1 MLYVSTIEFYDNFKV
16 LRRGHDHNSRSD
28 QRASRCRSQK
38 EWGRRS
44 LQGRYDAEPSGAS
57 EDILL
62 PSRARAEQREREKAA
77 KRKLEL
83 MDQGSKLFAAA
94 CRESGIDMVKAQPS
108 DDEELKRNAYA
119 DRYGE
124 EMSWLYE

>member
-1 MLYVSTIEFYDNFKV
+1 MTTTAAQINVRLDADLK
-16 LRRGHDHNSRSD
+16 RSGD
-28 QRASRCRSQK
+28 AALSKAGMTPSQAVRALWQLAA
-38 EWGRRS
+38 S
-44 LQGRYDAEPSGAS
+44 LADRPGAL
-57 EDILL
+57 EDICC
-62 PSRARAEQREREKAA
+62 PVVPGRNSASAKKAA

-94 CRESGIDMVKAQPS
+94 CCESGIDMVKAQPS

>member
-1 MLYVSTIEFYDNFKV
+1 MTTTAAQINVRLDVDLK
-16 LRRGHDHNSRSD
+16 RSGD
-28 QRASRCRSQK
+28 AALSKAGMTPSQAVRALWQLAA
-38 EWGRRS
+38 S
-44 LQGRYDAEPSGAS
+44 LADRPGAL

-83 MDQGSKLFAAA
+83 IDQGSELFAAA
-94 CRESGIDMVKAQPS
+94 CRESGIDMAKAQPS
-108 DDEELKRNAYA
+108 DDEGLKRNAYA

>member
-1 MLYVSTIEFYDNFKV
+1 MTTTAAQINVRLDADLK
-16 LRRGHDHNSRSD
+16 RS
-28 QRASRCRSQK
+28 
-38 EWGRRS
+38 G
-44 LQGRYDAEPSGAS
+44 DAA
-57 EDILL
+57 L
-62 PSRARAEQREREKAA
+62 SRAGMTPSQAVRALWQ
-77 KRKLEL
+77 LEL

-94 CRESGIDMVKAQPS
+94 CRESGIDMVKVQPS

>member
-1 MLYVSTIEFYDNFKV
+1 MTTTAAQINVRLDADLKGSGDAA
-16 LRRGHDHNSRSD
+16 LSRAGMTPS
-28 QRASRCRSQK
+28 QAVRALWQLAA
-38 EWGRRS
+38 S
-44 LQGRYDAEPSGAS
+44 LADRPGAL

-94 CRESGIDMVKAQPS
+94 CRESG
-108 DDEELKRNAYA
+108 
-119 DRYGE
+119 DRHGQGHRTTKSSNG
-124 EMSWLYE
+124 MPMRIAMARR

>member
-1 MLYVSTIEFYDNFKV
+1 M
-16 LRRGHDHNSRSD
+16 
-28 QRASRCRSQK
+28 RAEGEKTEGRSQ
-38 EWGRRS
+38 
-44 LQGRYDAEPSGAS
+44 L
-57 EDILL
+57 I
-62 PSRARAEQREREKAA
+62 
-77 KRKLEL
+77 
-83 MDQGSKLFAAA
+83 DQGSKLFATA